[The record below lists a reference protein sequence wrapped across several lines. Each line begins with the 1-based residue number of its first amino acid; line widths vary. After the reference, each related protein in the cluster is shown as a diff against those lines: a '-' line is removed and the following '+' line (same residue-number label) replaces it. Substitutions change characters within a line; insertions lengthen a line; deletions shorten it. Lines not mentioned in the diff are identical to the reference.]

1 LPRLRSLWQRLF
13 ERAPTPVRY
22 DWFLPAE
29 VARYDTALA
38 QGQATRLDDAT
49 WADLELGRYLDL
61 LAAPCSIFGR
71 QMLYRRLRAGGCPLR
86 GTLDEAA
93 LQSASHATAVL
104 HQADTEVAGL
114 LFEDSMPQLPT
125 WTRWLGP
132 LAWALPA
139 AIALWAVTGAALGGV
154 AVVAALVLSARAQI
168 ALHGPMV
175 LWHRQRRTL
184 LALLDAAQALNAQ
197 QHLPW
202 QAEADALRG
211 DVQRLRTALGPGWVE
226 QVPALAD
233 YANLLAL
240 YQYRRLS
247 RELTQLRHELPV
259 LQQVYQHVAGAEADL
274 AVQQHLRATA
284 PTCVAEPAGPRELDL
299 QDVVHPLV
307 QPAHALSL
315 RLDGQGA
322 LITGRNGAGKSTLL
336 RTVGLNVVV
345 ARAFGF
351 CYARRARVPAVTV
364 VASLQVEDSLRT
376 ATSLYMA
383 ELDRARALSQ
393 AAQQTTPVLVLIDE
407 IFRGTNHLE
416 SVAATAALA
425 HELAGRA
432 LLLLATHHVVLA
444 PLLGGELQPLCVSRD
459 PQGAQQLTPGV
470 LEEPNGLAMLADY
483 GFAPATQA
491 TAAQVLAW
499 LQGYMAHPSTFPRL
513 GGTPT
518 AP

>member
-1 LPRLRSLWQRLF
+1 M
-13 ERAPTPVRY
+13 RY

-29 VARYDTALA
+29 VARYDAALA
-38 QGQATRLDDAT
+38 HGKPTRLDDAT
-49 WADLELGRYLDL
+49 WSDLELDRYLDH
-61 LAAPCSIFGR
+61 LATPCSIFGR
-71 QMLYRRLRAGGCPLR
+71 QMLYHRLRAGGGNPAM
-86 GTLDEAA
+86 TLTHEAVWQAAAPA
-93 LQSASHATAVL
+93 LAGL
-104 HQADTEVAGL
+104 HQVDTEVAGL
-114 LFEDSMPQLPT
+114 LFEGHVPHAPA

-132 LAWALPA
+132 LAWSLPA
-139 AIALWAVTGAALGGV
+139 AIALWAVVGAALGGV

-175 LWHRQRRTL
+175 LWHRQRRGL
-184 LALLDAAQALNAQ
+184 LALLDAALALKPL
-197 QHLPW
+197 QHPRW
-202 QAEADALRG
+202 QAEADALHG
-211 DVQRLRTALGPGWVE
+211 DVQRLRAALGPGWVE
-226 QVPALAD
+226 QVPAVAD

-240 YQYRRLS
+240 YQYRRFG
-247 RELTQLRHELPV
+247 RELVQLRDERPS
-259 LQQVYQHVAGAEADL
+259 LQAVYRHVAGAEADL
-274 AVQQHLRATA
+274 AVVLHLRNT
-284 PTCVAEPAGPRELDL
+284 PLTCAAEPAGPRELDL

-315 RLDGQGA
+315 HLDGQGA

-393 AAQQTTPVLVLIDE
+393 ATQQATPALVLIDE

-444 PLLGGELQPLCVSRD
+444 PLLGEELQPLCVSHD
-459 PQGAQQLTPGV
+459 AQGAQQLNPGV

-483 GFAPATQA
+483 DFAPATQA

-499 LQGYMAHPSTFPRL
+499 LQSYMAHPSQFPRL
-513 GGTPT
+513 GQMPT

>member
-1 LPRLRSLWQRLF
+1 M
-13 ERAPTPVRY
+13 RY

-38 QGQATRLDDAT
+38 SGQPTRLDDAT
-49 WADLELGRYLDL
+49 WSDLELDRYLDH

-71 QMLYRRLRAGGCPLR
+71 QMLYHRLRAGGSPLM
-86 GTLDEAA
+86 GTLDDAGLQAA
-93 LQSASHATAVL
+93 SLATAGL

-114 LFEDSMPQLPT
+114 LFEGTVPQLPT

-139 AIALWAVTGAALGGV
+139 AIALWAVAGAALGGL
-154 AVVAALVLSARAQI
+154 AVVVALVLSARAQI

-175 LWHRQRRTL
+175 LWHRQRRAL
-184 LALLDAAQALNAQ
+184 LAMLDAARSLATSLHPQ
-197 QHLPW
+197 W
-202 QAEADALRG
+202 RAEAGGLSG
-211 DVQRLRTALGPGWVE
+211 DVRRLRTALGPSWVE

-240 YQYRRLS
+240 YQYRRLN
-247 RELTQLRHELPV
+247 RELTQLRHELSV
-259 LQQVYQHVAGAEADL
+259 LQQVYLHVAGAEADL

-284 PTCVAEPAGPRELDL
+284 LTCVAEPAGPRELDL

-307 QPAHALSL
+307 HPAHPLSL
-315 RLDGQGA
+315 HLQEQGA
-322 LITGRNGAGKSTLL
+322 LITGRNGVGKSTLL
-336 RTVGLNVVV
+336 RTVGLSVVV

-364 VASLQVEDSLRT
+364 LASLQVEDSLRT

-393 AAQQTTPVLVLIDE
+393 AAQQATPVLVLIDE

-444 PLLGGELQPLCVSRD
+444 PLLGEELQPLCVSRD
-459 PQGAQQLTPGV
+459 EHGAQQLIPGV
-470 LEEPNGLAMLADY
+470 LDEPNGLAMLADY

-499 LQGYMAHPSTFPRL
+499 LQGYLAHPSTFPRL

-518 AP
+518 VP

>member
-1 LPRLRSLWQRLF
+1 
-13 ERAPTPVRY
+13 
-22 DWFLPAE
+22 
-29 VARYDTALA
+29 
-38 QGQATRLDDAT
+38 
-49 WADLELGRYLDL
+49 L

-71 QMLYRRLRAGGCPLR
+71 QMLYHRLRAGGSPLM

-93 LQSASHATAVL
+93 LQSASHATAGL

-114 LFEDSMPQLPT
+114 LFEDSVPQLPT

-154 AVVAALVLSARAQI
+154 AVVVALVLSARAQI

-197 QHLPW
+197 QHPPW
-202 QAEADALRG
+202 QAEADALHG
-211 DVQRLRTALGPGWVE
+211 DVQRLRTALGPSWVE

-284 PTCVAEPAGPRELDL
+284 LTCVAEPAGPRELDL

-322 LITGRNGAGKSTLL
+322 LITGRNGAGKSTLAAHRGPERGGGARL
-336 RTVGLNVVV
+336 RLLLCPPRP
-345 ARAFGF
+345 RAGRHRGGQP
-351 CYARRARVPAVTV
+351 AGGRQPAHRHQPVHGRTGPRAGAVTG
-364 VASLQVEDSLRT
+364 RT
-376 ATSLYMA
+376 AA
-383 ELDRARALSQ
+383 
-393 AAQQTTPVLVLIDE
+393 TPVLVLIDE

-444 PLLGGELQPLCVSRD
+444 PLLGEELQPLCVSRD